1 MKRVKAKI
9 TRTVTE
15 IAIVLLDKDG
25 MIEEYEEFVEELD
38 WEDGVVNEI
47 KTVLSVHPQGSPNV

>member
-47 KTVLSVHPQGSPNV
+47 KTVFSVHPS